1 MKAKEIREKSEN
13 ELKKDLVELRNKK
26 AKMRFD
32 ISAKQI
38 KNHREARK
46 VKKNIARILTL
57 LRQAPVDA
65 KAMAGKPVDKQK
77 A

>member
-1 MKAKEIREKSEN
+1 MKISEIREKSEN
-13 ELKKDLVELRNKK
+13 ELKKDLVEMRNKK

-32 ISAKQI
+32 ISAKQV

-57 LRQAPVDA
+57 LRQGFEEQAA
-65 KAMAGKPVDKQK
+65 KKKV
-77 A
+77 

>member
-1 MKAKEIREKSEN
+1 MKIKDIREKSEN
-13 ELKKDLVELRNKK
+13 ELKKDLVEMRNKK

-32 ISAKQI
+32 ISAKQV

-46 VKKNIARILTL
+46 VKKNIARILTVL
-57 LRQAPVDA
+57 KSSALS
-65 KAMAGKPVDKQK
+65 VDKQK